1 MYWFRICNAGK
12 TSTCQHTAEEVLDYP
27 NSYKVEKKINDQ
39 CNELCQDLKKST
51 NANFDDIEEK
61 ATKIFAQEEKKA
73 GKTKRKL
80 DEIAKK
86 IGEMQMA
93 MEDKDTNAGVKKLN
107 ADFQDV
113 IKKSGL
119 DAKDQKDLIK
129 STNEAAA
136 KAQCYRSRSRSY
148 SRSGTMC
155 INLKSFKSY
164 VESSVMSKSSAETAK
179 QQKISSRRTAFKA
192 GLGKAKNGIKKYG
205 SAESVAKA
213 SRAAAGAARGISMFM
228 SARKPDGSIDEKA
241 VVGGV
246 LDVVDS
252 IATFLPPP
260 ASIITGISK
269 LFFSNGI
276 VFIHSYL
283 TI

>member
-27 NSYKVEKKINDQ
+27 SSYKIEKKINDQ

-73 GKTKRKL
+73 GKIKRKL
-80 DEIAKK
+80 DEMANKFAA
-86 IGEMQMA
+86 MHMA
-93 MEDKDTNAGVKKLN
+93 MVDKDTLAGVNKLN
-107 ADFQDV
+107 ANFQDV

-119 DAKDQKDLIK
+119 DVKDQKDLIK

-136 KAQCYRSRSRSY
+136 TAHCSRRAY
-148 SRSGTMC
+148 DRSGTMC
-155 INLKSFKSY
+155 KGPKSFKSS
-164 VESSVMSKSSAETAK
+164 VESSVMSKSSAATAK

-260 ASIITGISK
+260 ASIITGISI
-269 LFFSNGI
+269 FFYQQNS
-276 VFIHSYL
+276 FHSYL